1 MGKNGS
7 KLQTSDRPVRAHFLN
22 TKGLAV
28 IVTGCVFIV
37 ALLRARPSDIP
48 LIVKDFARSYFVDI
62 LGWLMAFIILIVAT
76 IFIGF
81 MRKDH
86 QSEIAR
92 LAKER
97 DDLQGKLLAR
107 LDKSEQTK

>member
-1 MGKNGS
+1 MAENGS
-7 KLQTSDRPVRAHFLN
+7 KLQTSDRPVRVQFLN

-28 IVTGCVFIV
+28 IVTGLVFIV

-48 LIVKDFARSYFVDI
+48 IIVKDFASSYLVDV
-62 LGWLMAFIILIVAT
+62 LGWLIAFIILVVAI
-76 IFIGF
+76 IFIWL

-86 QSEIAR
+86 QSEIGR

-97 DDLQGKLLAR
+97 DELQGKLLAR
-107 LDKSEQTK
+107 IGKSEHAK

>member
-1 MGKNGS
+1 
-7 KLQTSDRPVRAHFLN
+7 
-22 TKGLAV
+22 
-28 IVTGCVFIV
+28 
-37 ALLRARPSDIP
+37 
-48 LIVKDFARSYFVDI
+48 
-62 LGWLMAFIILIVAT
+62 MAFIILIVAT